1 MTSAAAARF
10 RASMLVDRDR
20 WRDGIGYDLEA
31 LDAMTAAERAGIEAE
46 LAARATPD
54 WRDLEAL
61 ARLGGSAAR
70 LAMQRALR
78 HGDPGVR
85 GAALRHG
92 WSLLSDGER
101 LLGIRRALEEATL
114 FNGLTEAL
122 EAAEAFHPPAVI
134 DLLLRALLAR
144 EGEVA
149 VHLAALLVFLH
160 GLADEP
166 FDWAQRPFFLRFA
179 TADPAERRAAFREL
193 CVRLDRDPA
202 ALLSE
207 GS

>member
-1 MTSAAAARF
+1 MSSAASARF
-10 RASMLVDRDR
+10 RASQAIDRDK
-20 WRDGIGYDLEA
+20 WRDGIGYDLAA
-31 LDAMTAAERAGIEAE
+31 LDAMTAAERAGVEAE

-61 ARLGGSAAR
+61 ARLGGPTAR
-70 LAMQRALR
+70 QAMQRALR

-114 FNGLTEAL
+114 YNGLTEAL
-122 EAAEAFHPPAVI
+122 EAAEAFHPPAVV

-144 EGEVA
+144 EGAVA

-160 GLADEP
+160 GQADAP
-166 FDWAQRPFFLRFA
+166 FDWAQRPCFLRFA
-179 TADPAERRAAFREL
+179 TEDPAERRVAFREL
-193 CVRLDRDPA
+193 CVRLGRDPA
-202 ALLSE
+202 PLLSE